1 MYIVDKLNTIILTGK
16 GLRRGMLTLH
26 HLNNSRSQRI
36 LWLLEELGVDYE
48 IEHYQRD
55 SKTNLAPDSLRGVH
69 PLGRS
74 PVLSTPDGAIAE
86 SGAIVEYLVHTHA
99 KENFVIPT
107 AGDNRQ
113 QYWFWLHFAEGSLM
127 PPLVANLVLEKAREK
142 GSKPFFIKPITN
154 KLIDGIL
161 NAYYGPNLAQSLR
174 YVESY
179 LSRNT
184 WFAGDEPTGA
194 DVQMIFPLESL
205 VASGRARD
213 FSAIQGYVKRVHARP
228 AYRRAL
234 EKGGEYAYA

>member
-1 MYIVDKLNTIILTGK
+1 
-16 GLRRGMLTLH
+16 MLTLH

-55 SKTNLAPDSLRGVH
+55 SQTNLAPDALRGVH

-99 KENFVIPT
+99 KESFVTPT
-107 AGDNRQ
+107 DGDALQ

-127 PPLVANLVLEKAREK
+127 PPLVANLVLEKARQK

-154 KLIDGIL
+154 KLVDGIL

-184 WFAGDEPTGA
+184 WFAGDAPTGA

-205 VASGRARD
+205 VASGRAKE
-213 FSAIQGYVKRVHARP
+213 FSAIQGYVKRIHARP
-228 AYRRAL
+228 AYQRGL
-234 EKGGEYAYA
+234 EKGGEYDYA

>member
-1 MYIVDKLNTIILTGK
+1 
-16 GLRRGMLTLH
+16 MLTLH

-36 LWLLEELGVDYE
+36 LWLLEELDIDYN

-55 SKTNLAPDSLRGVH
+55 STTNLAPESLRAVH

-74 PVLSTPDGAIAE
+74 PVLTTPEGAIAE
-86 SGAIVEYLVHTHA
+86 SGAIVEYLVRKHGQTSFASPESGEHL
-99 KENFVIPT
+99 
-107 AGDNRQ
+107 Q
-113 QYWFWLHFAEGSLM
+113 QYLFWLHFAEGSLM
-127 PPLVANLVLEKAREK
+127 PPLVARLVLEKAREK

-179 LSRNT
+179 LTHHT
-184 WFAGDEPTGA
+184 WFAGEQPTGA

-205 VASGRARD
+205 VASGNAKD
-213 FSAIQGYVKRVHARP
+213 FPAIREYVKRVHARP
-228 AYRRAL
+228 AYKKAL

>member
-1 MYIVDKLNTIILTGK
+1 
-16 GLRRGMLTLH
+16 MLTLH

-36 LWLLEELGVDYE
+36 LWLLEELGVDYN

-55 SKTNLAPDSLRGVH
+55 STTNLAPDSLRAVH

-74 PVLSTPDGAIAE
+74 PVLTTPEGAIAE
-86 SGAIVEYLVHTHA
+86 SGAIVEYLVRKHGQTHFTSPESG
-99 KENFVIPT
+99 ENL
-107 AGDNRQ
+107 Q
-113 QYWFWLHFAEGSLM
+113 QYLFWLHFAEGSLM
-127 PPLVANLVLEKAREK
+127 PPLVARLVLEKARQK

-179 LSRNT
+179 LAHHT
-184 WFAGDEPTGA
+184 WFAGEQPTGA

-205 VASGRARD
+205 VASGNAKD
-213 FSAIQGYVKRVHARP
+213 FPAIREYVKRVHARP
-228 AYRRAL
+228 AYKQAL

>member
-1 MYIVDKLNTIILTGK
+1 
-16 GLRRGMLTLH
+16 MLTLH

-36 LWLLEELGVDYE
+36 LWLLEELGVDYN

-55 SKTNLAPDSLRGVH
+55 STTNLAPESLRAVH

-74 PVLSTPDGAIAE
+74 PVLTTPEGVIAE
-86 SGAIVEYLVHTHA
+86 SGAIVEYLVRRHGQTSFTSPESG
-99 KENFVIPT
+99 ENL
-107 AGDNRQ
+107 Q
-113 QYWFWLHFAEGSLM
+113 QYLFWLHFAEGSLM
-127 PPLVANLVLEKAREK
+127 PPLVARLVLEKAREK

-179 LSRNT
+179 LAHHT
-184 WFAGDEPTGA
+184 WFAGEQPTAA

-205 VASGRARD
+205 VASGNAKD
-213 FSAIQGYVKRVHARP
+213 FPAIREYVKRVHARP
-228 AYRRAL
+228 AYKQAL

>member
-1 MYIVDKLNTIILTGK
+1 
-16 GLRRGMLTLH
+16 MLTLH

-36 LWLLEELGVDYE
+36 LWLLEELGVEYK
-48 IEHYQRD
+48 IERYQRD
-55 SKTNLAPDSLRGVH
+55 SVTNLAPDSLRSVH

-74 PVLSTPDGAIAE
+74 PVLSTPNGAIAE
-86 SGAIVEYLVHTHA
+86 SGAIIEYLIHNHSETHF
-99 KENFVIPT
+99 KTPT
-107 AGDNRQ
+107 EPEALQ

-127 PPLVANLVLEKAREK
+127 PPLVANLVLEKARQK

-179 LSRNT
+179 LSKND
-184 WFAGDEPTGA
+184 WFAGDAPTGA

-205 VASGRARD
+205 VASGRAKD
-213 FSAIQGYVKRVHARP
+213 FAAIQSYVKRVHSRE
-228 AYRRAL
+228 AYKAAL

>member
-1 MYIVDKLNTIILTGK
+1 
-16 GLRRGMLTLH
+16 MLTLH

-36 LWLLEELGVDYE
+36 LWLLEELGVDYT

-55 SKTNLAPDSLRGVH
+55 SKTNLAPSALHAVH

-74 PVLSTPDGAIAE
+74 PVLTTPDGSIAE
-86 SGAIVEYLVHTHA
+86 SGAIIEYLIKHHA
-99 KENFVIPT
+99 TEHFAMPET
-107 AGDNRQ
+107 GETLQ

-127 PPLVANLVLEKAREK
+127 PPLVANLVLEKARQK

-161 NAYYGPNLAQSLR
+161 DAYYRPNLEKSLR

-179 LSRNT
+179 LSSNT
-184 WFAGDEPTGA
+184 WFAGDAPTGA

-205 VASGRARD
+205 VASGRAEE
-213 FSAIQGYVKRVHARP
+213 FAAIKGYVKRVHERE
-228 AYRRAL
+228 AYKRAL